1 MLARPEAQPV
11 HSWDELSSDQQ
22 AAFEGVLG
30 LLGALAA
37 KDPAEPTAAARSDL
51 RALFRLDAV
60 RYNSVVLLE
69 GGRGSGKT
77 TVFLTLLDHLQRLAS
92 GESPRHPFHHV
103 KPIVRLTLQP
113 ASGES
118 PKSDGF
124 SRFKGRPW
132 DRILPIGIIDLQAI
146 DRSTHLLLQ
155 VGQELERLV
164 RLFEGRLPAGG
175 QEGATCPPAQTE
187 TPRRGCAP
195 WEPMASETLGS
206 RIRWNQFAR
215 AAALGWDDSLKE
227 RRDRLDLETYLVELN
242 EAAVDRGGRGIV
254 ESFHRFVSQLVSDYL
269 CWARPTPAET
279 PLFVIGIDDADMNP
293 ERSVELLWVLRTLWH
308 PRLAFVLT
316 GDAKLFDLTLR
327 ASYLGELRTPL
338 AGFRVNAT
346 DRAELGDRASA
357 WTLAHDALDKAIPR
371 AHRLALGPI
380 APELRRDFPPGHSSS
395 IGERIDPLP
404 LPATTRDKADKKI
417 RAWPRT
423 LGDYFEENPA
433 ALEALPDRP
442 RTLLDFW
449 QWLPRQQASEVVE
462 ELWRRAFEQE
472 PLSPEDRQRLARAVR
487 RIPSIGGG
495 LQVDRHAFG
504 LIRFELHAP
513 TSNWHNGWRF
523 DLATVARLDVFLS
536 AEKPSARPSP
546 ISGRLGQ
553 AFVLAHD
560 LALHS
565 PGGGLLGPLRPLLNG
580 LLAPFARR
588 SSPPQLSPISIP
600 FSWPTPDL
608 LSILDLIWFS
618 RRWADCLPSPETKL
632 DDPQRDRLGAMFLWI
647 CANPAESLNP
657 ADANWKRLGAMIV
670 DIAHRDPTSR
680 REEALVQW
688 ARYRAGLLAAP
699 ESGLPNDTAKALLDA
714 LKTGATGAQ
723 ENWEKFRA
731 GLIQARLERAA
742 ESFREAQQ
750 IAVGTPIQVAD
761 AQALLIGIDSQFPSH
776 PWIEAMK

>member
-269 CWARPTPAET
+269 CWARLTPAET

-338 AGFRVNAT
+338 GGLRVNDT
-346 DRAELGDRASA
+346 DMAELGDRASA

-371 AHRLALGPI
+371 AHRLALEPI
-380 APELRRDFPPGHSSS
+380 APELRRDFPPGQSPS
-395 IGERIDPLP
+395 IGDLIDPRLLP
-404 LPATTRDKADKKI
+404 LPATPADKKDE
-417 RAWPRT
+417 AWPKT
-423 LGDYFEENPA
+423 LGDYFKENPA

-449 QWLPRQQASEVVE
+449 QWLSRQQASEVVE
-462 ELWRRAFEQE
+462 ELWRRALDQE

-487 RIPSIGGG
+487 RVSKEGNGLEVDSHALGIHFDLTPS
-495 LQVDRHAFG
+495 LSSWRK
-504 LIRFELHAP
+504 
-513 TSNWHNGWRF
+513 GWRLELRTELR
-523 DLATVARLDVFLS
+523 LAFSLPRKTPAL
-536 AEKPSARPSP
+536 
-546 ISGRLGQ
+546 ISERLGQ

-560 LALHS
+560 LANHS
-565 PGGGLLGPLRPLLNG
+565 PGDRTLGSLELFQGHRAGFAINHSLSGIAFPWPAPSLRGFFGYLQFSKRWAKHLPPPGTKMDDDHLDRAGRAFLQSWIE
-580 LLAPFARR
+580 LAPDKPAM
-588 SSPPQLSPISIP
+588 PP
-600 FSWPTPDL
+600 TE
-608 LSILDLIWFS
+608 
-618 RRWADCLPSPETKL
+618 WA
-632 DDPQRDRLGAMFLWI
+632 RLGGQVIAI
-647 CANPAESLNP
+647 
-657 ADANWKRLGAMIV
+657 AD
-670 DIAHRDPTSR
+670 RDPSSSR
-680 REEALVQW
+680 EAALVQW

-714 LKTGATGAQ
+714 LKTGAK

-731 GLIQARLERAA
+731 ELVQARLERAA
-742 ESFREAQQ
+742 ESFREAGQRPP
-750 IAVGTPIQVAD
+750 ATPVPAID
-761 AQALLIGIDSQFPSH
+761 LHSYLHDIDSQFPSH